1 MGTPARSAFCSPA
14 GAPAVLD
21 RLRRELC
28 AAEAA
33 TGLTPDGGAALGLG
47 ISAIDGVLS
56 GGLGCGALHEIAAAH
71 ETETAAATG
80 FALALAARQALP
92 SCESAA
98 RTGASAVST
107 RITGRYLLWIAEDF
121 SLAENGAPY
130 APGLDGA
137 GIAPERLITVTAARD
152 RDVLWAMEEALRCRK
167 LGAVLGEI
175 GDIDMVA
182 SRRLQLAAEA
192 SGVTGL
198 LLRSAGRRLGATAS
212 VTRWSLSA
220 APSRPIDGEPGLGL
234 PRWRTKLLRCRGG
247 RPGEWLLEWDGG
259 GFTLVDAPMEAV
271 NPGEAEPEWLQRISS
286 SVW

>member
-1 MGTPARSAFCSPA
+1 MEGIGGADGTRLLPL
-14 GAPAVLD
+14 GVPAVDQAL
-21 RLRRELC
+21 
-28 AAEAA
+28 
-33 TGLTPDGGAALGLG
+33 PDGGLP
-47 ISAIDGVLS
+47 
-56 GGLGCGALHEIAAAH
+56 LGCLHEVIG
-71 ETETAAATG
+71 ENDPFNSVATG
-80 FALALAARQALP
+80 F
-92 SCESAA
+92 SAA
-98 RTGASAVST
+98 ILAR
-107 RITGRYLLWIAEDF
+107 IAERQGEIIWITRGDD
-121 SLAENGAPY
+121 LY
-130 APGLDGA
+130 APG
-137 GIAPERLITVTAARD
+137 IAAYGLKPERLIVVRAR
-152 RDVLWAMEEALRCRK
+152 RDADILWAMEESLRCRT

-198 LLRSAGRRLGATAS
+198 LLRSADRRLGATAS
-212 VTRWSLSA
+212 VTRWGLSA

-234 PRWRTKLLRCRGG
+234 PRWRTRLLRCRGG

>member
-1 MGTPARSAFCSPA
+1 MPTPSDAAQPA
-14 GAPAVLD
+14 SKAAVLAELRGRIRRMEGIGGADGSRFLPLGVPAVDQALPD
-21 RLRRELC
+21 GGLPLGCLHEVVGENDPFNSVATGFSAAILARI
-28 AAEAA
+28 AEAA
-33 TGLTPDGGAALGLG
+33 RGEV
-47 ISAIDGVLS
+47 IWI
-56 GGLGCGALHEIAAAH
+56 
-71 ETETAAATG
+71 
-80 FALALAARQALP
+80 
-92 SCESAA
+92 
-98 RTGASAVST
+98 T
-107 RITGRYLLWIAEDF
+107 RGDDL
-121 SLAENGAPY
+121 Y
-130 APGLDGA
+130 APG
-137 GIAPERLITVTAARD
+137 IAAYGLKPERLIVVRAR
-152 RDVLWAMEEALRCRK
+152 RDADILWAMEESLRCRT

-212 VTRWSLSA
+212 VTRWGLSA

-234 PRWRTKLLRCRGG
+234 PRWRTRLLRCRGG
-247 RPGEWLLEWDGG
+247 RPGEWLLEWHGG

>member
-1 MGTPARSAFCSPA
+1 MPTLSDAAHPTSKAAVLAELRGRIRRMEGIG
-14 GAPAVLD
+14 GADGSRFLPLGVPAVDQAL
-21 RLRRELC
+21 
-28 AAEAA
+28 
-33 TGLTPDGGAALGLG
+33 PDGGLP
-47 ISAIDGVLS
+47 
-56 GGLGCGALHEIAAAH
+56 LGCLHEVIG
-71 ETETAAATG
+71 ENDPFNSVATG
-80 FALALAARQALP
+80 F
-92 SCESAA
+92 SAA
-98 RTGASAVST
+98 ILAR
-107 RITGRYLLWIAEDF
+107 IAERQGQVIWITRGDD
-121 SLAENGAPY
+121 LY
-130 APGLDGA
+130 APG
-137 GIAPERLITVTAARD
+137 IAAYGLKPEWLIVVRARCD
-152 RDVLWAMEEALRCRK
+152 ADILWAMEESLRCRT

-198 LLRSAGRRLGATAS
+198 LLRSADRKLGATAS
-212 VTRWSLSA
+212 VTRWGLSA

-247 RPGEWLLEWDGG
+247 RPGEWLLEWNGG

>member
-1 MGTPARSAFCSPA
+1 MPTPSDAAQPASKAAVLAELRGRIRRMEGIGGADGTRFLPL
-14 GAPAVLD
+14 GVPAVDQAL
-21 RLRRELC
+21 
-28 AAEAA
+28 
-33 TGLTPDGGAALGLG
+33 PDGGLP
-47 ISAIDGVLS
+47 
-56 GGLGCGALHEIAAAH
+56 LGCLHEVIG
-71 ETETAAATG
+71 ENDPFNSVATG
-80 FALALAARQALP
+80 F
-92 SCESAA
+92 SAA
-98 RTGASAVST
+98 ILAR
-107 RITGRYLLWIAEDF
+107 IAERQGQVIWITRGDD
-121 SLAENGAPY
+121 LY
-130 APGLDGA
+130 APG
-137 GIAPERLITVTAARD
+137 IAAYGLKPERLIVVRAR
-152 RDVLWAMEEALRCRK
+152 RDADILWAMEESLRCRT

-247 RPGEWLLEWDGG
+247 RPGEWLLEWNGG
-259 GFTLVDAPMEAV
+259 GFTLADAPMEAV